1 MKTGR
6 RAKECA
12 DKPKTKNCTGER
24 QTRENEKGSTAGK
37 MKAREVVIRR
47 EMVKADT
54 KTEKMNSVPGGVQV
68 QTNTE
73 QKFHKQQ

>member
-1 MKTGR
+1 
-6 RAKECA
+6 
-12 DKPKTKNCTGER
+12 
-24 QTRENEKGSTAGK
+24 